1 VIESRPPDMVGGF
14 RRFQQD
20 KITLMGVN
28 NEMINMASGFEGA
41 DASFSFFD
49 RALLQGFFVLWNNC
63 KSIRIVYD
71 CKISGSIFRYL

>member
-1 VIESRPPDMVGGF
+1 VVESRPPNLVGGF

-41 DASFSFFD
+41 NASFSFFD
-49 RALLQGFFVLWNNC
+49 RALFTGLFCIMEQL
-63 KSIRIVYD
+63 
-71 CKISGSIFRYL
+71 